1 MGGNCSP
8 DGAALPYR
16 QAAGTR
22 HTRSSRAM
30 DAPHE
35 QQRTLPTPGGDL
47 PLHEY
52 HLRAGG
58 RAWAIL
64 HTGAVLSR
72 DDESQVI
79 GESRDRLPYG
89 VVLWPSALALA
100 HELLARADALH
111 GKRILE
117 LGAGT
122 GLPGIVAATLGAR
135 VVQTDRNELVLS
147 VCRTQRRAQWC
158 PGDRVSPGRLGRVGR
173 QRALRPDHRRGHPLR
188 RGDARRVARHL
199 RAQPRARRE
208 ILLTD
213 PFRAAS
219 LPLLEAL
226 DTDGWNVA
234 ITKWNI
240 GEDAAMRPVGLF
252 ELTPPANQ
260 GQ

>member
-1 MGGNCSP
+1 
-8 DGAALPYR
+8 
-16 QAAGTR
+16 
-22 HTRSSRAM
+22 M
-30 DAPHE
+30 DAPHD

-72 DDESQVI
+72 DDETQVI
-79 GESRDRLPYG
+79 GESRERLPYG
-89 VVLWPSALALA
+89 VALWPAALALA
-100 HELLARADALH
+100 HEVLARADSVRGA
-111 GKRILE
+111 RILE

-147 VCRTQRRAQWC
+147 VCQRNGARNGAPPIDYRLVDWAEWDDDERYDWIIGADILYGAAMHAELRGIFERNLA
-158 PGDRVSPGRLGRVGR
+158 PGGR
-173 QRALRPDHRRGHPLR
+173 
-188 RGDARRVARHL
+188 
-199 RAQPRARRE
+199 

-219 LPLLEAL
+219 MPLLEAL
-226 DTDGWNVA
+226 DADGWGVA
-234 ITKWNI
+234 VTKWNI

-252 ELTPPANQ
+252 ELTPPTTSKDC
-260 GQ
+260 

>member
-1 MGGNCSP
+1 MV
-8 DGAALPYR
+8 
-16 QAAGTR
+16 
-22 HTRSSRAM
+22 
-30 DAPHE
+30 APHE

-79 GESRDRLPYG
+79 GESRERLPYG

-100 HELLARADALH
+100 HELLARADALR
-111 GKRILE
+111 GARILE

-122 GLPGIVAATLGAR
+122 GLPGIVAATLGGR

-147 VCRTQRRAQWC
+147 VCKRNGARNGAPPIEYRLVDWAEWDDDERYDWIIGADILYGAAMHAELRGIFERNLA
-158 PGDRVSPGRLGRVGR
+158 PGGR
-173 QRALRPDHRRGHPLR
+173 
-188 RGDARRVARHL
+188 
-199 RAQPRARRE
+199 

-226 DTDGWNVA
+226 DADGWGVA
-234 ITKWNI
+234 VTKWNI

-252 ELTPPANQ
+252 ELTPPATND
-260 GQ
+260 G

>member
-1 MGGNCSP
+1 
-8 DGAALPYR
+8 
-16 QAAGTR
+16 
-22 HTRSSRAM
+22 M
-30 DAPHE
+30 DTPHD

-72 DDESQVI
+72 DDETQVI
-79 GESRDRLPYG
+79 GESRERLPYG
-89 VVLWPSALALA
+89 VVLWPAALALA
-100 HELLARADALH
+100 HEVLARADSVRGA
-111 GKRILE
+111 RILE

-135 VVQTDRNELVLS
+135 VVQTDRNGAPPIDYRLVDWAEWDDDERYDWIIGADILYGAAMHAELRGIFERNL
-147 VCRTQRRAQWC
+147 A
-158 PGDRVSPGRLGRVGR
+158 PGGR
-173 QRALRPDHRRGHPLR
+173 
-188 RGDARRVARHL
+188 
-199 RAQPRARRE
+199 

-219 LPLLEAL
+219 MPLLEAL
-226 DTDGWNVA
+226 DADGWGVA
-234 ITKWNI
+234 VTKWNI

-252 ELTPPANQ
+252 ELTPPATSKDR
-260 GQ
+260 